1 MECYSCGR
9 AAERRCV
16 RCHRPYC
23 QAHGGGARPFCRE
36 CLSPARAAPSGA
48 VYRGSLLALL
58 TGAGIAIWLLVSP
71 PALPGELEPGEP
83 LMGQMRPPPASVG
96 AQPSPS
102 PAPSPTPTPTLTP
115 APTPTPSP
123 TPTPTPTPALPR
135 FVDYEVQPGD
145 TLLGIAERFP
155 RPGVSTLE
163 QAQAIAFWNNVDF
176 YNPNIRPGDR
186 LKIPQ

>member
-23 QAHGGGARPFCRE
+23 QAHGGGPRPFCRD
-36 CLSPARAAPSGA
+36 CLSPLRAAPSGLP
-48 VYRGSLLALL
+48 YRGSLLALL
-58 TGAGIAIWLLVSP
+58 VGAGIAVWLLVRP
-71 PALPGELEPGEP
+71 PSLPGETETGEP
-83 LMGQMRPPPASVG
+83 LTREMRPPAAAVSEG
-96 AQPSPS
+96 
-102 PAPSPTPTPTLTP
+102 PTPTPTVV
-115 APTPTPSP
+115 PSP
-123 TPTPTPTPALPR
+123 TPTPTPPPPTPTPSLPN

-145 TLLGIAERFP
+145 TLLSIAERYP
-155 RPGVSTLE
+155 RPGVSALE

-176 YNPNIRPGDR
+176 YNPAIRPGDR